1 MADLDISNLQTVTFR
16 LGEELFLI
24 DIIKIQEIIRM
35 VNITAVPNSPDF
47 VKGVIN
53 LRGRIVP
60 VIDLR
65 KQFGMPPYSG
75 DEKDQRII
83 IVEIGNVLVGCTVD
97 LIKEVLKVDETLFEK
112 TPKIVAG
119 LKQKFI
125 EGIVKYKEEIYILLN
140 VDKLL
145 SDEERDI
152 LASAVE

>member
-1 MADLDISNLQTVTFR
+1 MVNLEIANLQTVTFR

-24 DIIKIQEIIRM
+24 DIVKIQEIIRM
-35 VNITAVPNSPDF
+35 VNITGVPNSPDF

-83 IVEIGNVLVGCTVD
+83 IVEIGKVLVGCTVD
-97 LIKEVLKVDETLFEK
+97 LIKEVLKVDESIFEK

-119 LKQKFI
+119 LKQRFI
-125 EGIVKYKEEIYILLN
+125 EGIVKHKDDIYILLN

-145 SDEERDI
+145 SDEEKDI
-152 LASAVE
+152 LASTAE

>member
-1 MADLDISNLQTVTFR
+1 MTNLDIANLQTVTFR

-35 VNITAVPNSPDF
+35 VNITGVPNSPEF

-65 KQFGMPPYSG
+65 KQFGMPAYAG
-75 DEKDQRII
+75 NEKDQRII
-83 IVEIGNVLVGCTVD
+83 IVEIGNVLVGCIVD
-97 LIKEVLKVDETLFEK
+97 LIKEVLKVDETIFEE

-119 LKQKFI
+119 VKQKFI
-125 EGIVKYKEEIYILLN
+125 EGIVKHKEDIYILLN

-145 SDEERDI
+145 SEEEKNI

>member
-1 MADLDISNLQTVTFR
+1 MTNLDIANLQTVTFR
-16 LGEELFLI
+16 LGDELFLI

-35 VNITAVPNSPDF
+35 VNITGVPNSPDF

-65 KQFGMPPYSG
+65 KQFGMPPYEG
-75 DEKDQRII
+75 NEKDQRII
-83 IVEIGNVLVGCTVD
+83 IVEIGKVLVGCTVD
-97 LIKEVLKVDETLFEK
+97 LIKEVLKVDESIFEK

-119 LKQKFI
+119 LKQRFI
-125 EGIVKYKEEIYILLN
+125 EGIVKHKDDIYILLN

-145 SDEERDI
+145 SDEEKDI
-152 LASAVE
+152 LAATAE